1 VPAVPP
7 DADAPPRRRQP
18 PAKQA
23 PRAGLIGPL
32 FSWELLRLARRG
44 QDARARF
51 ILAAGLFVILTAF
64 ALIWFRSTTT
74 PWNLFFGGSQT
85 MRLNESAAFGEA
97 FSLTFVLAQL
107 GVLCLLTPAYAA
119 GGIADEKERKTLVF
133 LLASDLTAREIVLGK
148 FLGRLVFLLGVT
160 AAGLPILTIT
170 LVQGGVTTK
179 FLLVSYFVT
188 AGTVVLLASI
198 SAACAA
204 SADTLRGALLRA
216 YGLTAVVV
224 FTGCGLFQLLSP
236 FGVIVFLYWVEPSRP
251 EVFWL
256 VGIIYPLAAV
266 GLSIGGVALATAAV
280 RSMRAK
286 LTAERAFPPAAVMER
301 YYFEDHEA
309 ARKAQKRIEKRLA
322 KRLDRDAKLEEPTVA
337 PVGADGQSLPPVAVP
352 VARAPV
358 VDGAIPIAE
367 PAERLKP
374 LPLPPPRPD
383 QSRAHRPP
391 PDPEAPPKPRL
402 GSNDPF
408 LWKEQ
413 YAATVGRSADDEAI
427 RAMVY
432 LLGGIMATVLGLFLV
447 IALMTVVVNLNTSR
461 STEAARWLM
470 LTAGAAGLFAHQ
482 LQMGMA
488 ASGTVCRERQR
499 LTLESLLTIPVSR
512 RAILWPKWFTCASK
526 GWWWGG
532 PAMGSVLLSFL
543 IGPVP
548 ILAIPVVVFILAG
561 PPLVVSFALRLSV
574 ISKSTNRAL
583 LWTLPLVAF
592 LTLYP
597 IVVAAWA
604 EKDTWFWWFLPTV
617 LLAGV
622 GWLGAVLY
630 WRQALKDFSKE
641 TVIRA

>member
-7 DADAPPRRRQP
+7 DADTAPRRRP
-18 PAKQA
+18 PAKRP

-32 FSWELLRLARRG
+32 FSWELIRLARRG

-51 ILAAGLFVILTAF
+51 ILAASLFVILTAF
-64 ALIWFRSTTT
+64 ALIWFRGTTT

-85 MRLNESAAFGEA
+85 MRLQESAAFGEA

-119 GGIADEKERKTLVF
+119 GGISDEKERKTLVF
-133 LLASDLTAREIVLGK
+133 LLASDLTAREIVFGK

-160 AAGLPILTIT
+160 AAGLPILAIT

-179 FLLVSYFVT
+179 FLLASYFVT
-188 AGTVVLLASI
+188 AGTVTLLASI

-224 FTGCGLFQLLSP
+224 LTGCGLFQLLSP
-236 FGVIVFLYWVEPSRP
+236 FGVIVFLYWVEPTRP

-256 VGIIYPLAAV
+256 VAIIYPLVAI
-266 GLSIGGVALATAAV
+266 GLAIGGVALATAAV
-280 RSMRAK
+280 RSLRAK
-286 LTAERAFPPAAVMER
+286 LTADRAFPPAAAMER

-309 ARKAQKRIEKRLA
+309 VRKAHKRVEKRLA
-322 KRLDRDAKLEEPTVA
+322 KRLDRDAKPVA
-337 PVGADGQSLPPVAVP
+337 PVVAEST
-352 VARAPV
+352 PV
-358 VDGAIPIAE
+358 VLSVQRAEVMADSGAVPIAE
-367 PAERLKP
+367 PTERLKS

-391 PDPEAPPKPRL
+391 SDPEAPPKPRL
-402 GSNDPF
+402 GSDDPF
-408 LWKEQ
+408 AWKEK

-432 LLGGIMATVLGLFLV
+432 LLGGIMASVLGLVLV
-447 IALMTVVVNLNTSR
+447 LALMSVAVNMNSTR
-461 STEAARWLM
+461 STDAAKWLM
-470 LTAGAAGLFAHQ
+470 LTAGAAGVFAHL

-488 ASGTVCRERQR
+488 ACGTVCRERQR
-499 LTLESLLTIPVSR
+499 LTLESLLTIPVTR
-512 RAILWPKWFTCASK
+512 RAILWPKWFTCASR

-532 PAMGSVLLSFL
+532 PALGMLVLSFL
-543 IGPVP
+543 IGDVPLLALPV
-548 ILAIPVVVFILAG
+548 LLFALAG
-561 PPLVVSFALRLSV
+561 GPLVVSFALRLSV
-574 ISKSTNRAL
+574 ISRSTNRAL
-583 LWTLPLVAF
+583 MWTLPLVAF

-604 EKDTWFWWFLPTV
+604 EKGTWFWWFLPTAA
-617 LLAGV
+617 LAC
-622 GWLGAVLY
+622 GAWGGALLY
-630 WRQALKDFSKE
+630 WRAALADFSKE
-641 TVIRA
+641 TVLRA

>member
-1 VPAVPP
+1 MPP
-7 DADAPPRRRQP
+7 DADAPTRRRRP
-18 PAKQA
+18 PEKKP

-64 ALIWFRSTTT
+64 ALIWFRGTTT
-74 PWNLFFGGSQT
+74 PWNLFFGGAQT

-119 GGIADEKERKTLVF
+119 GGIADEKERKTLIF

-224 FTGCGLFQLLSP
+224 LTGCGLFQLLSP

-256 VGIIYPLAAV
+256 VGILYPLAAI
-266 GLSIGGVALATAAV
+266 GLAIGGVALATTAV
-280 RSMRAK
+280 RNMRAK
-286 LTAERAFPPAAVMER
+286 LTAERAFPPAAVLER
-301 YYFEDHEA
+301 YYFDDHEA
-309 ARKAQKRIEKRLA
+309 VRKAHKRAEKRLA
-322 KRLDRDAKLEEPTVA
+322 RRLDRDAKAELPNVVLAEETTA
-337 PVGADGQSLPPVAVP
+337 PPVAVP
-352 VARAPV
+352 VVRATA
-358 VDGAIPIAE
+358 DAGAIPIAD
-367 PAERLKP
+367 PTDRLKP

-402 GSNDPF
+402 RAGDDPF
-408 LWKEQ
+408 LWKEK
-413 YAATVGRSADDEAI
+413 YAATVGQSADDEAI

-432 LLGGIMATVLGLFLV
+432 LLGGIMASVLGIFLV
-447 IALMTVVVNLNTSR
+447 IALLTVAVNLNSSR
-461 STEAARWLM
+461 STEAAKWLM

-512 RAILWPKWFTCASK
+512 QAILWPKWFTCASR

-532 PAMGSVLLSFL
+532 PAMGAVLLSFL

-548 ILAIPVVVFILAG
+548 ILAVPVVLFVLAG

-574 ISKSTNRAL
+574 ISHSTNRAL

-604 EKDTWFWWFLPTV
+604 EKASWFWWFLPTA
-617 LLAGV
+617 LLAGL

-641 TVIRA
+641 TVLKG

>member
-1 VPAVPP
+1 MPAVPP
-7 DADAPPRRRQP
+7 DADDAPRRRRPP
-18 PAKQA
+18 PAKTP

-32 FSWELLRLARRG
+32 FSWELIRLARRG

-51 ILAAGLFVILTAF
+51 ILAAGLFVILTIF
-64 ALIWFRSTTT
+64 ALIWFRDTTT
-74 PWNLFFGGSQT
+74 PWSLFFGGSQT
-85 MRLNESAAFGEA
+85 MRLSESAAFGEA

-119 GGIADEKERKTLVF
+119 GGISDEKERKTLVF

-224 FTGCGLFQLLSP
+224 LTGCGLFQLLSP
-236 FGVIVFLYWVEPSRP
+236 FGVIVFLYWIEPTRP

-256 VGIIYPLAAV
+256 VGILYPLAAV
-266 GLSIGGVALATAAV
+266 GLAVGGVALATAAV

-286 LTAERAFPPAAVMER
+286 LTAERAFPPAAVLER

-309 ARKAQKRIEKRLA
+309 VRKSQKRAEKRLA
-322 KRLDRDAKLEEPTVA
+322 RRLDRQAKTEAAGVAADGAA
-337 PVGADGQSLPPVAVP
+337 PVVMP

-358 VDGAIPIAE
+358 TADAGAIPIAE
-367 PAERLKP
+367 PTERLQP

-402 GSNDPF
+402 GNNDPF
-408 LWKEQ
+408 AWKEK

-432 LLGGIMATVLGLFLV
+432 LLGGIMASVLGIFLV
-447 IALMTVVVNLNTSR
+447 IALMTIAVNLNSTR
-461 STEAARWLM
+461 NTEAAKWLM

-488 ASGTVCRERQR
+488 AAGTVCRERQR

-512 RAILWPKWFTCASK
+512 RAILWPKWVTCAAR

-532 PAMGSVLLSFL
+532 PAMAAVVLSFL
-543 IGPVP
+543 LSGVP
-548 ILAIPVVVFILAG
+548 ILAVPVVLFVLAG

-574 ISKSTNRAL
+574 ISTSTNRAL

-604 EKDTWFWWFLPTV
+604 EKDTWFWWLLPTAV
-617 LLAGV
+617 LACGAW
-622 GWLGAVLY
+622 GGAVLY
-630 WRQALKDFSKE
+630 WRAALADFNKE
-641 TVIRA
+641 TVLRA

>member
-1 VPAVPP
+1 MPP
-7 DADAPPRRRQP
+7 DADAPPRRRP
-18 PAKQA
+18 PAKTP
-23 PRAGLIGPL
+23 PRAGLVGPL
-32 FSWELLRLARRG
+32 FSWELLRLSRRG
-44 QDARARF
+44 QDSRARF
-51 ILAAGLFVILTAF
+51 ILAAGLLVILTAF
-64 ALIWFRSTTT
+64 ALIWFRGTTS
-74 PWNLFFGGSQT
+74 PLQLFFGGSQT
-85 MRLNESAAFGEA
+85 LRLSESAAFGEA
-97 FSLTFVLAQL
+97 FSLTFVMAQL

-119 GGIADEKERKTLVF
+119 GGIAEEKERKTLVF
-133 LLASDLTAREIVLGK
+133 LLASDLTAREIVFGK

-160 AAGLPILTIT
+160 LAGLPILTIT

-179 FLLVSYFVT
+179 FLLVSYLVT

-204 SADTLRGALLRA
+204 SAETLRGAMLRA

-224 FTGCGLFQLLSP
+224 LTGCGLFQMLSP
-236 FGVIVFLYWVEPSRP
+236 FGVIIFLYWVEPTRP

-256 VGIIYPLAAV
+256 VGILYPLAAV
-266 GLSIGGVALATAAV
+266 GLAIGGVVLATAAL
-280 RSMRAK
+280 RGMRAK
-286 LTAERAFPPAAVMER
+286 LTAERAFPPAAVLER

-309 ARKAQKRIEKRLA
+309 VRKAHKKIEARLA
-322 KRLDRDAKLEEPTVA
+322 RRLDRNDDGVVLAAEADA
-337 PVGADGQSLPPVAVP
+337 PPVARP
-352 VARAPV
+352 VSRVTDA
-358 VDGAIPIAE
+358 GAVPIAE
-367 PAERLKP
+367 PTERLKP

-383 QSRAHRPP
+383 QRRAHRPP

-402 GSNDPF
+402 RTGDDPF
-408 LWKEQ
+408 FWKEK

-432 LLGGIMATVLGLFLV
+432 LLGGIMAAVLGIFLL
-447 IALMTVVVNLNTSR
+447 IGLMSVLMNMNTNR
-461 STEAARWLM
+461 GMEAAKWL
-470 LTAGAAGLFAHQ
+470 LVTSGAAGMFAHL

-512 RAILWPKWFTCASK
+512 RAILWPKWVTCAGR

-532 PAMGSVLLSFL
+532 PALGAVLLSFL
-543 IGPVP
+543 VGGVPV
-548 ILAIPVVVFILAG
+548 LAVPMFVFLLAA

-604 EKDTWFWWFLPTV
+604 EKATWFWWLIPT
-617 LLAGV
+617 LTLAAL

-630 WRQALKDFSKE
+630 WRQALKEFSRE
-641 TVIRA
+641 TVLRV

>member
-1 VPAVPP
+1 MPP
-7 DADAPPRRRQP
+7 DADAPTRRRRP
-18 PAKQA
+18 PEKKP

-51 ILAAGLFVILTAF
+51 ILAAGLFLILTAF
-64 ALIWFRSTTT
+64 ALIWFRGTTT
-74 PWNLFFGGSQT
+74 PWDLFFGGSQT

-119 GGIADEKERKTLVF
+119 GGIADEKERKTLIF

-224 FTGCGLFQLLSP
+224 LTGCGLFQLLSP

-256 VGIIYPLAAV
+256 VGILYPLAAI
-266 GLSIGGVALATAAV
+266 GLAIGGVALATTAV
-280 RSMRAK
+280 RNMRAK
-286 LTAERAFPPAAVMER
+286 LTAERAFPPAAVLER
-301 YYFEDHEA
+301 YYFDDHEA
-309 ARKAQKRIEKRLA
+309 VRKAHKRAEKRLT
-322 KRLDRDAKLEEPTVA
+322 KRLDRAAKAEEPNVVLAEDTTA
-337 PVGADGQSLPPVAVP
+337 PPVAVP
-352 VARAPV
+352 VVRAAT
-358 VDGAIPIAE
+358 DAGAIPIAD
-367 PAERLKP
+367 PTERLKP

-391 PDPEAPPKPRL
+391 ADPEAPPKPRL
-402 GSNDPF
+402 RAGDDPF
-408 LWKEQ
+408 LWKEK
-413 YAATVGRSADDEAI
+413 YAATVGQSADDEAI

-432 LLGGIMATVLGLFLV
+432 LLGGIMAAVLGIVLLIV
-447 IALMTVVVNLNTSR
+447 LLSVAVNLNTSR
-461 STEAARWLM
+461 SNETARWLM
-470 LTAGAAGLFAHQ
+470 LMAGAAGVFAHQ

-512 RAILWPKWFTCASK
+512 RAILWPKWFTCASR

-532 PAMGSVLLSFL
+532 PAMGAVLLSFL

-548 ILAIPVVVFILAG
+548 ILAVPVVLFVLAG

-574 ISKSTNRAL
+574 ISHSTNRAL

-604 EKDTWFWWFLPTV
+604 EKSSWFWWFLPTA
-617 LLAGV
+617 LLAGL

-641 TVIRA
+641 SVLKG